1 MIIANDEI
9 TKLKEEN
16 EKLKKSR
23 EVLRSACEFYGAKK
37 SYESVDKSLTTGNKV
52 YDIILFDFDRNFEK
66 KKDYAG
72 KKARE
77 ALKADSEIM
86 EGK

>member
-1 MIIANDEI
+1 M
-9 TKLKEEN
+9 KEEN

-23 EVLRSACEFYGAKK
+23 EVLRDALEFYGDKEN
-37 SYESVDKSLTTGNKV
+37 YESRDKSRTTGNKV
-52 YDIILFDFDRNFEK
+52 YDIVLFDFDRNFEN

-77 ALKADSEIM
+77 ALKNDDEIM
-86 EGK
+86 GDVKFKEGLK